1 MASFMEKLAS
11 EIQEYEEVIRD
22 SRQEIQRHSKVCKDA
37 QREINELRYSVGR
50 SNDIEQYEQI
60 IEGSDKAITQLKQK
74 IRFLT
79 LKVDSLYEAIHDERE
94 REIEEFQEFQYR
106 VDILKEKEEICHEK
120 EKI

>member
-79 LKVDSLYEAIHDERE
+79 LKVDSLYVAIHNERK
-94 REIEEFQEFQYR
+94 REIEEFQYR
-106 VDILKEKEEICHEK
+106 VDILKEKEEFWHEK